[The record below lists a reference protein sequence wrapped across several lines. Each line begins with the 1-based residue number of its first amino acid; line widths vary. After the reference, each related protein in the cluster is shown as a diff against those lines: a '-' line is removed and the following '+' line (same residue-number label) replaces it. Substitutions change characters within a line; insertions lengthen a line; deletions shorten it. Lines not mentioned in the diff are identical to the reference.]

1 MLLIGT
7 RKASESHHLGGKES
21 LFLIVNFGWSPL
33 SRGLELQRSGRC
45 FGPRSGALLLAG
57 WVAACSNGADPA
69 SVQSGGAAGAGSGSA
84 GSAAAAHGGSANPLA
99 GGGGMPATGGATSSG
114 AGLGGA
120 DAGGP
125 VGGMAGDTPAGGS
138 SGGSAGQPTIG
149 SCPTALPPLA
159 AEGDTAF
166 YADRPGIPHGQV
178 KEVQY
183 KAGVSKTMH
192 VYTPPGYDS
201 DTTVSYP
208 VLYINHGGG
217 EGDAHWGC
225 TNNYNCGYAGR
236 ILDNLLADGKAV
248 PMLIA
253 MPDTGD
259 CANFDPPAPP
269 DFGDPCTSQYV
280 DDFIPYVE
288 QTYRV
293 KQDRHAR
300 AIAGLSM
307 GGLVTLTTGFAHLEL
322 FSHVFVYSS
331 GYMAEQ
337 RGEWET
343 NLSSVLG
350 DAAGTN
356 QLLNAPIYLAAGAT
370 DIALPNSEAVRDIFE
385 EHDIKVFWQDSSLG
399 HEWGNWRRY
408 LAQTLPLMFKNTSGC
423 N

>member
-1 MLLIGT
+1 
-7 RKASESHHLGGKES
+7 
-21 LFLIVNFGWSPL
+21 
-33 SRGLELQRSGRC
+33 
-45 FGPRSGALLLAG
+45 
-57 WVAACSNGADPA
+57 
-69 SVQSGGAAGAGSGSA
+69 
-84 GSAAAAHGGSANPLA
+84 
-99 GGGGMPATGGATSSG
+99 MPATSGATSSG

-125 VGGMAGDTPAGGS
+125 SGGLGGDTHAGGP
-138 SGGSAGQPTIG
+138 SGGSGGQPATG
-149 SCPTALPPLA
+149 TCPTALPPLA

-166 YADRPGIPHGQV
+166 YADRQGIPHGQV

-192 VYTPPGYDS
+192 VYTPPGYD
-201 DTTVSYP
+201 TNTAVSYP

-217 EGDAHWGC
+217 ESDAHWGC
-225 TNNYNCGYAGR
+225 TNGYSCGYAGR

-248 PMLIA
+248 PMLVV

-259 CANFDPPAPP
+259 CANFTPPAPP
-269 DFGDPCTSQYV
+269 DFEDPCTTQYV

-293 KQDRHAR
+293 KQDRHSR

-322 FSHVFVYSS
+322 FSHVFIYSS
-331 GYMAEQ
+331 GYMADQ
-337 RGEWET
+337 RPQWET

-350 DAAGTN
+350 DAQGTN

-385 EHDIKVFWQDSSLG
+385 EHDIKVLWQDSSLG